1 MKKKKETRGRK
12 AIPNNQKVV
21 PITFYVSPEIIK
33 AIGGVEKARE
43 ECKEFLIGL
52 SQLTSGSMNGIYY
65 GGALLDV
72 TTYDAVNIISSSG
85 NISGTAWVY
94 GFAK

>member
-52 SQLTSGSMNGIYY
+52 SQFS
-65 GGALLDV
+65 
-72 TTYDAVNIISSSG
+72 
-85 NISGTAWVY
+85 
-94 GFAK
+94 

>member
-21 PITFYVSPEIIK
+21 PITFYVSPETIK

-52 SQLTSGSMNGIYY
+52 AQFS
-65 GGALLDV
+65 
-72 TTYDAVNIISSSG
+72 
-85 NISGTAWVY
+85 
-94 GFAK
+94 

>member
-1 MKKKKETRGRK
+1 MRDSNRCFVWSIIKIIIAMKKKKETRGRK

-52 SQLTSGSMNGIYY
+52 SQFS
-65 GGALLDV
+65 
-72 TTYDAVNIISSSG
+72 
-85 NISGTAWVY
+85 
-94 GFAK
+94 

>member
-1 MKKKKETRGRK
+1 MRGSNRCFVRSIIKIIIAMKKKKETRGRK

-21 PITFYVSPEIIK
+21 PITFYVSPETIN

-52 SQLTSGSMNGIYY
+52 AQFS
-65 GGALLDV
+65 
-72 TTYDAVNIISSSG
+72 
-85 NISGTAWVY
+85 
-94 GFAK
+94 